1 MLYKNLFFDLDDTLY
16 DRSVPY
22 CKAFTA
28 FFGGRYAEQA
38 MGAFLQTMLRGYE
51 VFAAAHTGQM
61 TMEAM
66 HIYRHQTGLR
76 DVGIEITPE
85 EALQMQALYAEQQC
99 HISLTPVMKETLS
112 FCQAH
117 FAAVGVITN
126 GGVQSQQDKLK
137 SLGVERWIRPELV
150 LISDA
155 LGVMKPAPD
164 IFRLAERAAGAR
176 AEDCVYVG
184 DSYSQDV
191 ASAGGC
197 GWETLWLNR
206 RGGAAGDLAPTYCV
220 REERELLACLK
231 AMTQEAER

>member
-1 MLYKNLFFDLDDTLY
+1 MGKKTIFFDLDDTLY

-22 CKAFTA
+22 CKAFSRC
-28 FFGGRYAEQA
+28 FGGRYADKA
-38 MGAFLQTMLRGYE
+38 RDAFVRTTLRGYE

-85 EALQMQALYAEQQC
+85 EALRMQALYAEEQR
-99 HISLTPVMKETLS
+99 HISLTPVMEEILT

-137 SLGVERWIRPELV
+137 SLGAERWVRPELV
-150 LISDA
+150 FISDA

-176 AEDCVYVG
+176 AADCVYVG

-197 GWETLWLNR
+197 GWETVWLNR
-206 RGGAAGDLAPTYCV
+206 RGDAAGDLAPTYCV
-220 REERELLACLK
+220 RSEEELLACLK
-231 AMTQEAER
+231 NMVRA